1 MFDHRPLS
9 LLIKLSLR
17 TQRIEQ
23 DSSRLVN
30 FSSLSSSKE
39 LRTLYAVAVNNRFE
53 ALQQDDQTEPS
64 LQSKYNHLIRSCCE
78 IGKDVLPKKQKRKWK
93 NLGKSDNVAS
103 ARASL
108 LTTKLNGSGDEI
120 SAAKETLK
128 QQYKVSEAEYIER
141 QVRLIENAS
150 YSSRHVLAWKVANEV
165 SGRKDGK
172 MMGKINGTINERK
185 EKWLNHFQS
194 LLGSPPTIPDNVFS
208 LTPIVDHDLPIETSP
223 FTASELESVINCMKR
238 GGAVGIDS
246 IPLEIWESTGFRSY
260 LLELCNEGLIHHKKP
275 FQ

>member
-1 MFDHRPLS
+1 MCSDHRPLS

-150 YSSRHVLAWKVANEV
+150 YFSRHVLAWKVANEV

-194 LLGSPPTIPDNVFS
+194 LLGSAPTIPDNVFS
-208 LTPIVDHDLPIETSP
+208 LTPIVDHDLPIETSS
-223 FTASELESVINCMKR
+223 FTAS
-238 GGAVGIDS
+238 D
-246 IPLEIWESTGFRSY
+246 
-260 LLELCNEGLIHHKKP
+260 LEL
-275 FQ
+275 